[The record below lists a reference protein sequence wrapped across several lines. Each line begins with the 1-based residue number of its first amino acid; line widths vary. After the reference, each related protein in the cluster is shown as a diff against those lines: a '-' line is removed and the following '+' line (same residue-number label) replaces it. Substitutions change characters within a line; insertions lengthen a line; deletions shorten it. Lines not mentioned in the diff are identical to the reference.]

1 MNIRYFQEHKTYNYC
16 RIKLWRL
23 WKNLKKLK
31 KTEGSQEIPW
41 KVWKGLE
48 WQMFKYEG
56 FLNDVYSILFKCK
69 ICEWEAKFKNWF
81 EIIKKDKAFNTM
93 NQFLL
98 LKHNFCETWL
108 NVHQFCWLT
117 MWRLSPKAKFCII
130 KPKKTW
136 FPSPTG
142 ICQESFLLKGIMLDS
157 HSTRE

>member
-1 MNIRYFQEHKTYNYC
+1 
-16 RIKLWRL
+16 L

-81 EIIKKDKAFNTM
+81 EIIKRQSIQQNESISAFEA
-93 NQFLL
+93 QFLWNLTKCPSIL
-98 LKHNFCETWL
+98 LADNVETIPQRKVLHN
-108 NVHQFCWLT
+108 
-117 MWRLSPKAKFCII
+117 
-130 KPKKTW
+130 
-136 FPSPTG
+136 
-142 ICQESFLLKGIMLDS
+142 
-157 HSTRE
+157 

>member
-1 MNIRYFQEHKTYNYC
+1 M
-16 RIKLWRL
+16 

-81 EIIKKDKAFNTM
+81 EIIKRQSIQHNESISAFEA
-93 NQFLL
+93 QFLWNLTKCLSIL
-98 LKHNFCETWL
+98 L
-108 NVHQFCWLT
+108 
-117 MWRLSPKAKFCII
+117 ADY
-130 KPKKTW
+130 
-136 FPSPTG
+136 PTK
-142 ICQESFLLKGIMLDS
+142 QSFA
-157 HSTRE
+157 

>member
-31 KTEGSQEIPW
+31 KIEGSQEIPW

-81 EIIKKDKAFNTM
+81 EIIKRQSIQHNESISAFEA
-93 NQFLL
+93 QFLWYLTKCPSIL
-98 LKHNFCETWL
+98 LADNVETIPQSKVLHNST
-108 NVHQFCWLT
+108 
-117 MWRLSPKAKFCII
+117 
-130 KPKKTW
+130 KKTW

-142 ICQESFLLKGIMLDS
+142 IYQESFLSKGIMLDS